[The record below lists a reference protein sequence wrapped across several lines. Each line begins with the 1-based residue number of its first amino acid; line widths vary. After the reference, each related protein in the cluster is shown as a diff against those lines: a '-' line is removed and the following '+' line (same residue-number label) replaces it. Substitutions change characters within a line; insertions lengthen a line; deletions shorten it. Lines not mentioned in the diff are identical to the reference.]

1 MSLESHERRPD
12 EYQVPSTLVHRAL
25 FSIIGGICLIGG
37 YMVIWAVNDS
47 AFKAR
52 IEERLTQIE
61 RRIARIEVQKDV
73 HGTGS
78 NGP

>member
-1 MSLESHERRPD
+1 MAVTPPD
-12 EYQVPSTLVHRAL
+12 DRTYKLPSTLVHRAIG
-25 FSIIGGICLIGG
+25 SIIGSICLIGG

-52 IEERLTQIE
+52 IEERLIQIE
-61 RRIARIEVQKDV
+61 RRMARIEERTDV
-73 HGTGS
+73 HDNGK